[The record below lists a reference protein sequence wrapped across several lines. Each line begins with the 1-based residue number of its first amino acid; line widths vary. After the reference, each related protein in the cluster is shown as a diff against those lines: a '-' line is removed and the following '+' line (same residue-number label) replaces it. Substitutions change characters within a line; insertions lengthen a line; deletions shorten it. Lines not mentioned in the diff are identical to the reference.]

1 MKTSDVVIETLLDV
15 TIVFFIPKFMEI
27 VRVLEFIGTPRD
39 LQRKSRENRAN
50 KRNQKRKISPDN
62 VRQVSFVF

>member
-15 TIVFFIPKFMEI
+15 SIDFIPKFMEI